1 MKKKI
6 LASIL
11 LAPIVFGALLI
22 IAAYLLIATQTGA
35 QWLLKT
41 SANYFPENI
50 AVEGIEGRLLDEF
63 SLKKIQFTY
72 CDKTSELHDV
82 HVVWNA
88 KKLIDK
94 VVDIKEL
101 TLGSADIQLAKPC
114 EEKAKTELPDVIQL
128 PFKVLVKNIQL
139 NAVAVQNENK
149 IQHIKKIKAGIH
161 IEENSYS
168 IQDLSVTAAPYQ
180 VNALLKGELQKPFAS
195 TGELKWSFV
204 DENKTNWQGE
214 VALNGD
220 INEIQVEHSLQQ
232 PLQIASTVLLYSP
245 LEELSFAAKNSW
257 ASVALPLEQEPQIIM
272 QDGQLD
278 IEGNLDSLS
287 YSLSTDAK
295 SKHLASVAVVKI
307 NGATDQQ
314 VVDIAQMSIIS
325 DEGSIAGNGK
335 VVLKP
340 YLQTTLSLQGKQVN
354 PEFFIAEFSGK
365 LDFITD
371 LSVSH
376 SQQGVIA
383 DVDLKKLTGTMREY
397 KVKGD
402 GKLHYSADNIHAE
415 NFKLAVGD
423 NTLKVNGL
431 LGTNNNKADFE
442 ITANN
447 LAQLHPK
454 LAGYVQGSGSFHGSL
469 KTPQVR
475 ATFMGGNINYADQYS
490 IEKISVDGDVYV
502 FSDHDSNATIQAINL
517 TINDNAI
524 DSMLLKAKGNQQQH
538 QIDLDVRGNEINA
551 SLNLTGSYIKRSWN
565 GVLNQLQANLP
576 DYGNWKLA
584 KGSEINYGPQGF
596 SVSQSC
602 LRGEGASLC
611 LEVNSDTKGNWQ
623 SQGMLTDL
631 PLMLLAKNAQDQFTI
646 DGKAN
651 LEFNMQNNQAGI
663 EGDLK
668 VISKN
673 VSIRSPFL
681 EDHDESLLIQQFE
694 LLGDISSA
702 NSMFDLNIKMDKG
715 QAIGS
720 AQIEDIQDREKAF
733 IRQANFNADIPSIK
747 FINVFIPR
755 VTIKEGLLKA
765 QAELHGYL
773 KRPKIVSNVKLS
785 ELAFY
790 VPDLGTEYTHGD
802 FTSSSTEWNNFDI
815 AGSLQSRNG
824 KLEISGKLNTQN
836 EVSYAIDVHGDNFQ
850 AVYLPDKSLVLS
862 PNLAISGG
870 SSAVDIQGEIGIP
883 SANLVLKELPKGTV
897 TKTRDEV
904 FVSELDEEVELPNK
918 NKLDVTGKI
927 QIKFGEDVHF
937 AGKGIKTD
945 LAGDLEVQLN
955 SKKIPTGQGTL
966 KFNNASYQVLG
977 QTLDISSGKMLFAG
991 PLNNPELDVKVTRK
1005 VKDVTAGMVIEGSV
1019 KKPQTRM
1026 FSNPAMSDGNALS
1039 YLISGRPLNEASGSQ
1054 NSLIAKAALSLGVD
1068 NSASLNQ
1075 QIASTVG
1082 LDELNVGGGD
1092 EGLESTSLI
1101 LGKYLSPKLYISY
1114 AYGLFSSAGTVGL
1127 DYQLTKKI
1135 SVEAESGEAQAI
1147 DLIYTIERD

>member
-1 MKKKI
+1 M
-6 LASIL
+6 
-11 LAPIVFGALLI
+11 
-22 IAAYLLIATQTGA
+22 
-35 QWLLKT
+35 
-41 SANYFPENI
+41 E
-50 AVEGIEGRLLDEF
+50 IEGRLLDEF
-63 SLKKIQFTY
+63 TLRKIQLTY
-72 CDKTSELHDV
+72 CDKTSELYDV

-88 KKLIDK
+88 KKLINK

-114 EEKAKTELPDVIQL
+114 GKETRTELPHVIQL
-128 PFKVLVKNIQL
+128 PVKVLVQNIRL
-139 NAVAVQNENK
+139 NTIAVQNENK
-149 IQHIKKIKAGIH
+149 IQHIEQIKAGIL
-161 IEENSYS
+161 IEKDSYS
-168 IQDLSVTAAPYQ
+168 IQDLSVATAPYQ
-180 VNALLKGELQKPFAS
+180 VNALLKGELQKPFS
-195 TGELKWSFV
+195 SIGELKWSFV
-204 DENKTNWQGE
+204 DGDKTTWQGE

-220 INEIQVEHSLQQ
+220 INEIQLEHSLLQ
-232 PLQIASTVLLYSP
+232 PLQIASSVSLNSP
-245 LEELSFAAKNSW
+245 LEELSFAAKNNWVSIG
-257 ASVALPLEQEPQIIM
+257 LPLGQEPQITM
-272 QDGQLD
+272 QDGHFD
-278 IEGNLDSLS
+278 IEGNIESLS
-287 YSLSTDAK
+287 YSLSMDAT
-295 SKHLASVAVVKI
+295 SIHLPSIAAVKI
-307 NGATDQQ
+307 NGTADQQ
-314 VVDIAQMSIIS
+314 VVNISQMSISS
-325 DEGSIAGNGK
+325 DQGSIIGNGK
-335 VVLKP
+335 VDLKP
-340 YLQTTLSLQGKQVN
+340 EIQATLTLQGKQVN
-354 PEFFIAEFSGK
+354 PEFFIAELTGK
-365 LDFITD
+365 LDFITGV
-371 LSVSH
+371 SVSH

-383 DVDLKKLTGTMREY
+383 DIDLKKLTGTMREY

-402 GKLHYSADNIHAE
+402 GKLRYTADNIHAK
-415 NFKLAVGD
+415 NIKLSVGD

-431 LGTNNNKADFE
+431 LGTNKNKADFK

-454 LAGYVQGSGSFHGSL
+454 LAGNVQGSGSFHGSL
-469 KTPQVR
+469 KTPQVQ
-475 ATFMGGNINYADQYS
+475 TTLTGGNINYADQYRV
-490 IEKISVDGDVYV
+490 EKISVDGDVYV
-502 FSDHDSNATIQAINL
+502 FSDHDSNAKIQATNL

-524 DSMLLKAKGNQQQH
+524 DSVQLTAKGNQQRH
-538 QIDLDVRGNEINA
+538 QINLDIKGNEINA
-551 SLNLTGSYIKRSWN
+551 SLNLTGAYLQHSWN

-576 DYGNWKLA
+576 SYGNWKLA
-584 KGSEINYGPQGF
+584 KTSEINYGPQGF
-596 SVSQSC
+596 SMSQSC

-631 PLMLLAKNAQDQFTI
+631 PLTLLAKNAQDQLSI

-651 LEFNMQNNQAGI
+651 LEFNLQNHQAGI

-694 LLGDISSA
+694 LLGDIGSA
-702 NSMFDLNIKMDKG
+702 NSKFDLNIKMDKG
-715 QAIGS
+715 QVIGS
-720 AQIEDIQDREKAF
+720 AQIENIQDREKAF
-733 IRQANFNADIPSIK
+733 IRHANFNADIPSIK

-773 KRPKIVSNVKLS
+773 KRPKIISNVILS

-802 FTSSSTEWNNFDI
+802 FSSSSTEWNNFDI
-815 AGSLQSRNG
+815 AGNLQSRNG

-836 EVSYAIDVHGDNFQ
+836 VVFYAIDVHGDNFQ

-862 PNLAISGG
+862 PKLAISGG

-883 SANLVLKELPKGTV
+883 SANLVLKELPKGAV

-918 NKLDVTGKI
+918 NRLDVTGKI
-927 QIKFGEDVHF
+927 QIKLGEDVHF

-955 SKKIPTGQGTL
+955 SKKIPTGQGVL

-977 QTLDISSGKMLFAG
+977 QTLDISSGKILFAG

-1005 VKDVTAGMVIEGSV
+1005 VKDVTAGMFIEGSV
-1019 KKPQTRM
+1019 KKPQTRV

-1054 NSLIAKAALSLGVD
+1054 NTLIAKAALSLGVD

-1127 DYQLTKKI
+1127 EYQLTKKI
-1135 SVEAESGEAQAI
+1135 SIEAESGEAQAI

>member
-11 LAPIVFGALLI
+11 IVPIVFAALLV
-22 IAAYLLIATQTGA
+22 IAAYFLMATQTGA
-35 QWLLKT
+35 QWLLK
-41 SANYFPENI
+41 SAANYIPEYI
-50 AVEGIEGRLLDEF
+50 TVEEIEGRLLDEF
-63 SLKKIQFTY
+63 TLRKIQFTY
-72 CDKTSELHDV
+72 CNKTSELYDV

-88 KKLIDK
+88 KKLINK

-114 EEKAKTELPDVIQL
+114 GKETRTELPHVIQL
-128 PFKVLVKNIQL
+128 PVKVLVQNIQL
-139 NAVAVQNENK
+139 NTIAVQNENK
-149 IQHIKKIKAGIH
+149 IQHIEQIKAGIL
-161 IEENSYS
+161 IGKDSYS
-168 IQDLSVTAAPYQ
+168 IQDLSVATALYQ
-180 VNALLKGELQKPFAS
+180 VNALLKGELQKPFSS

-204 DENKTNWQGE
+204 DGDKTTWQGE
-214 VALNGD
+214 VVLNGD
-220 INEIQVEHSLQQ
+220 INEIQLEHSLLQ
-232 PLQIASTVLLYSP
+232 PLQIASSVSLNSP
-245 LEELSFAAKNSW
+245 LEELSFAAKNNWVSIG
-257 ASVALPLEQEPQIIM
+257 LPLGQEPQITM
-272 QDGQLD
+272 QDGHFD
-278 IEGNLDSLS
+278 IEGNIESLS
-287 YSLSTDAK
+287 YSLSTDAT
-295 SKHLASVAVVKI
+295 SIHLPSIAAVKI
-307 NGATDQQ
+307 NGTADQQ
-314 VVDIAQMSIIS
+314 VVNISQMNISSDQGSII
-325 DEGSIAGNGK
+325 GNGK
-335 VVLKP
+335 VDLKP
-340 YLQTTLSLQGKQVN
+340 EIQATLTLQGKQVN
-354 PEFFIAEFSGK
+354 PEFFIAELPGK
-365 LDFITD
+365 LDFITGV
-371 LSVSH
+371 SVSH

-383 DVDLKKLTGTMREY
+383 DIDLKKLTGTMHEY

-402 GKLHYSADNIHAE
+402 GKLRYTADNIYAK
-415 NFKLAVGD
+415 NIKLSVGD

-431 LGTNNNKADFE
+431 LGTNKNKADFK

-454 LAGYVQGSGSFHGSL
+454 LAGNVQGSGSFHGSL
-469 KTPQVR
+469 KTPQVH
-475 ATFMGGNINYADQYS
+475 TTLTGGNINYADQYRV
-490 IEKISVDGDVYV
+490 EKISVDGDVYV
-502 FSDHDSNATIQAINL
+502 FSDHDSNAKIQASNL

-524 DSMLLKAKGNQQQH
+524 DSVQLTAKGNQQRH
-538 QIDLDVRGNEINA
+538 QISLDIKGNEINA
-551 SLNLTGSYIKRSWN
+551 SLNLTGAYLQHSWN

-576 DYGNWKLA
+576 GYGNWKLA
-584 KGSEINYGPQGF
+584 KTSEINYGPQGF
-596 SVSQSC
+596 SMSQSC

-631 PLMLLAKNAQDQFTI
+631 PLTLLAKNAQDQFSI

-651 LEFNMQNNQAGI
+651 LEFNLQNNQAGI

-673 VSIRSPFL
+673 ASIRPPFL

-694 LLGDISSA
+694 LLGDIGSA
-702 NSMFDLNIKMDKG
+702 NSKFDLNIKMDKG
-715 QAIGS
+715 QVIGS
-720 AQIEDIQDREKAF
+720 AQIENIQDREKAF

-773 KRPKIVSNVKLS
+773 KRPKIISNVILS

-802 FTSSSTEWNNFDI
+802 FSSSSTEWNNFDI
-815 AGSLQSRNG
+815 AGNLQSRNG

-836 EVSYAIDVHGDNFQ
+836 EVFYAIDVHGDNFQ

-862 PNLAISGG
+862 PKLAISGG
-870 SSAVDIQGEIGIP
+870 YSAVDIQGEIGIP
-883 SANLVLKELPKGTV
+883 SANLVLKELPKGAV

-904 FVSELDEEVELPNK
+904 FVSEIDEEVELPNK
-918 NKLDVTGKI
+918 NRLDVTGKI
-927 QIKFGEDVHF
+927 QIKLGEDVHF

-955 SKKIPTGQGTL
+955 SKKIPTGQGVL

-1005 VKDVTAGMVIEGSV
+1005 VKDVTAGMFIEGSV
-1019 KKPQTRM
+1019 KKPQTRV

-1114 AYGLFSSAGTVGL
+1114 AYGLFSSA
-1127 DYQLTKKI
+1127 
-1135 SVEAESGEAQAI
+1135 
-1147 DLIYTIERD
+1147 